1 MILDV
6 GSILAV
12 TIPLILIVGAVGV
25 AWIAL
30 SGRQRLRE
38 LAVQE
43 RIALIEKAVVPSP
56 ESNPAGFEAA
66 LAPHRVISSKALR
79 YRSAGLV
86 LTGFGLALTILLFFV
101 MPSQARG
108 IALGVGGALTVLGLT
123 VLGNGLLLA
132 SDGVEGSRRNTEGR
146 G

>member
-66 LAPHRVISSKALR
+66 LAPHRV
-79 YRSAGLV
+79 
-86 LTGFGLALTILLFFV
+86 GLALTILLFFV

-132 SDGVEGSRRNTEGR
+132 SDGVEGSRRNIEGR